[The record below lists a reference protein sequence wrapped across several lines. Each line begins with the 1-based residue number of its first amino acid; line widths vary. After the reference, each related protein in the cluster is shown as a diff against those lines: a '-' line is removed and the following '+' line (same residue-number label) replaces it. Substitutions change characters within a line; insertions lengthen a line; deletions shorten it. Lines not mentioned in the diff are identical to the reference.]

1 MSALLSIY
9 QKYAGLINRHLEGSQ
24 NFTSALDSACTRFIN
39 ANAITQLPSC
49 NQVKSAELI
58 AKYCDLL
65 LRKSSR
71 NADEAEI
78 EEQLTQIMVIF
89 RSVSVAHPS
98 VPYRGPLVPYTD
110 ALGPYMDALVPYN
123 GPWFHIP
130 AALVLYP
137 DLWFHI
143 TAISSGITRI
153 SSIYRPHWFHIP
165 AALVPYTGC
174 IGSIYLPLGDLF
186 YF

>member
-89 RSVSVAHPS
+89 RSVSHAQFHIPAPIGS
-98 VPYRGPLVPYTD
+98 IHGRIGSIPGPLVPY
-110 ALGPYMDALVPYN
+110 N
-123 GPWFHIP
+123 GHQFRYHTHQFHIP
-130 AALVLYP
+130 AAM
-137 DLWFHI
+137 
-143 TAISSGITRI
+143 
-153 SSIYRPHWFHIP
+153 
-165 AALVPYTGC
+165 VPYTGC
-174 IGSIYLPLGDLF
+174 IGSI
-186 YF
+186 